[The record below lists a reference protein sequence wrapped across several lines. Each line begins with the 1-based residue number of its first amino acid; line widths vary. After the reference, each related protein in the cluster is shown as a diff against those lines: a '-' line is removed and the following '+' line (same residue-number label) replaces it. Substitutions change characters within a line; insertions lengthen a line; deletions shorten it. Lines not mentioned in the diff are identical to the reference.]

1 MEGMELKYEP
11 KPDRATE
18 FSFSFK
24 REMNRNYMILEPKTA
39 KRERYVIRMFAG
51 NRIPCFLPLYEKQV
65 NEKRLYYYDV
75 TSRQPLLRLL
85 DCRRLKGKEL
95 ERLLADLLTALG
107 QTEKYLLDE
116 GCICL
121 EPECIYVDPDS
132 FQCAFCYIPGY
143 DHEISLGLCDLSR
156 YLLDQVDDMDENAV
170 ILAFSVFRECRK
182 ENFGVEDIEKC
193 LKRSQRKGSRES
205 EKIPCS
211 KEELEQ
217 YDGTEWETEA
227 EAEDRG
233 DRGNAAGRGKGSICG
248 SVAGYGNRNT
258 GRDATGHG
266 YGNACRDAIG
276 HGYRNAFRD
285 AIGYGNRNVCRDAI
299 EYGDGYDCQ
308 NGVDHGSNSNHERL
322 TEAVVGNKR
331 MGILFPIGIFLLM
344 AAVPLVLFFWLGMDG
359 LLRLKW
365 ILGAAECL
373 FGAGTLAWFLNK
385 KQIGNIDDVGA
396 VTGKNEAYTEEFK
409 EQPEPV
415 RKTEE
420 AEEDPWELLF
430 GQGRMDPDKAP
441 EDEVQTMLLT
451 VHPVEHECRR
461 LTAVTGDMEIPVG
474 YFPFLIGK
482 SREMTDFCLNEP
494 GVSRLHVRIEEK
506 NGSYIVTDLNS
517 TNGTKVNGVV
527 LEANGSAELSIGGT
541 LEIAGRKFQFR

>member
-11 KPDRATE
+11 KPERAAE

-211 KEELEQ
+211 KEETEQ
-217 YDGTEWETEA
+217 YDGTKWETEA
-227 EAEDRG
+227 ENRG
-233 DRGNAAGRGKGSICG
+233 DYGSTIGYGSENGCG
-248 SVAGYGNRNT
+248 SAAGYGNGNI
-258 GRDATGHG
+258 GSNAINHG
-266 YGNACRDAIG
+266 YGNACRDAIE
-276 HGYRNAFRD
+276 
-285 AIGYGNRNVCRDAI
+285 YGNGN
-299 EYGDGYDCQ
+299 DCP
-308 NGVDHGSNSNHERL
+308 NGADYGSNSNHERL

-331 MGILFPIGIFLLM
+331 MDILFPIGIFLLM
-344 AAVPLVLFFWLGMDG
+344 AAVPLVLFFLLGMDG

-365 ILGAAECL
+365 ILGVAECL
-373 FGAGTLAWFLNK
+373 FGAGALACFLNK
-385 KQIGNIDDVGA
+385 KQIGNKDDVGTA
-396 VTGKNEAYTEEFK
+396 TGKNEAYTEEFK